1 MSLLP
6 AAVTT
11 TTTILTKIF
20 SKFQLATLRGQTT
33 LGAQWQ
39 GGKHG
44 ESSSMEKKSFQK
56 AFGGIGGFDGRGGV
70 GYGRGNKRASLP
82 EI

>member
-1 MSLLP
+1 
-6 AAVTT
+6 
-11 TTTILTKIF
+11 
-20 SKFQLATLRGQTT
+20 
-33 LGAQWQ
+33 
-39 GGKHG
+39 
-44 ESSSMEKKSFQK
+44 MEKKSFQK